1 MMKCLPAAWIY
12 VNHIFMMECMPL
24 SSITLPRIFLLLLA
38 LYVSP
43 QMVFAHGDL
52 DKRIKKASKEIKENP
67 NDPALYLKRGE
78 LYFQHE
84 EYKKSI
90 DDYKMCVKLDMDSN
104 LLNFRFA
111 QSYEKKNAHKK
122 ALRHLDKI
130 LKTESEHV
138 KAWRLKGLV
147 LYKEKK
153 FCDAATCYENVLT
166 FAKESFTENY
176 LDASKAWEH
185 CKKKGQA
192 QNATEVI
199 QRGLENLGTLN
210 VFYQRL
216 VYLYQKEKNFT
227 AALDFQN
234 KIITSLKRKEH
245 AFYKRALI
253 HKDAENPTAAKEDLQ
268 MSLDLIAALPRR
280 FRKTKAIIDLKNKVQ
295 DLRKKLKNIGKSKAY
310 VVPSVE
316 KQF

>member
-1 MMKCLPAAWIY
+1 MY
-12 VNHIFMMECMPL
+12 
-24 SSITLPRIFLLLLA
+24 LLLFLCIA
-38 LYVSP
+38 S
-43 QMVFAHGDL
+43 QAAFAHGDL

-67 NDPALYLKRGE
+67 NDPALYLKRGA

-90 DDYKMCVKLDMDSN
+90 ADYKMCVKLDMDAN
-104 LLNFRFA
+104 LLDFRFA

-122 ALRHLDKI
+122 ALRHLDEI
-130 LKTESEHV
+130 LKTEPEHV

-153 FCDAATCYENVLT
+153 FCDAATCYENVLA

-185 CKKKGQA
+185 CKQKTQA

-199 QRGLENLGTLN
+199 QRGLQNLGALT

-216 VYLYQKEKNFT
+216 VYLYQKEKDFES
-227 AALDFQN
+227 ALDFQN
-234 KIITSLKRKEH
+234 KIIASLKRKEH

-253 HKDAENPTAAKEDLQ
+253 YRDAENPVAAKEDLQ
-268 MSLDLIAALPRR
+268 MSLNLIAALPRR
-280 FRKTKAIIDLKNKVQ
+280 FRKTKAIIKLKNKVQ
-295 DLRKKLKNIGKSKAY
+295 NLISK
-310 VVPSVE
+310 
-316 KQF
+316 